1 MKTKFLSVCTGITMV
16 LFGASA
22 FMYSINHATA
32 APVNTRGFITN
43 EVGKTGKY
51 QISIGMG
58 RDGYMYAMAL
68 NSESGKTEVYYYNTE
83 ATGKWVKMNGQLP
96 DFTF

>member
-1 MKTKFLSVCTGITMV
+1 MV

-22 FMYSINHATA
+22 FMYSINRATA
-32 APVNTRGFITN
+32 APVNAHGFIGN
-43 EVGKTGKY
+43 GVGTTGKY
-51 QISIGMG
+51 LVSIGLG

-83 ATGKWVKMNGQLP
+83 ATGKWVKMSAQLP